1 MTATWTVLQIC
12 GAPALLAGL
21 PHLMAPGD
29 AWRTAPPED
38 WRPVD
43 GPEILLGAHAAPV
56 VWGRLCAS
64 PTVRVYETENQL
76 DPASPWRGP
85 CAQLRHAL
93 DRARPNHVALN
104 YSAVNAEFWGDEH
117 MPLRSLPAL
126 PPTPRDLAQRP
137 VDVLIYGAA
146 NTRREAV
153 VRQCRE
159 RGLVV
164 RTVGWNEPL
173 FGAELA
179 AAEKQAKIVLN
190 VHHYM
195 PGIFEAF
202 RCVPAVSRGSL
213 VLSEDSEGGEGEDL
227 VFETTRYDWLAER
240 CEELVEQFKGRAQC
254 DSLA

>member
-1 MTATWTVLQIC
+1 MTTTWTVLAVPGWQALFA
-12 GAPALLAGL
+12 GVSYLAAP
-21 PHLMAPGD
+21 HES
-29 AWRTAPPED
+29 RRVVTPED
-38 WRPVD
+38 W
-43 GPEILLGAHAAPV
+43 GPRGTREILLGAHAAPV
-56 VWGRLCAS
+56 VWPRLCAARN
-64 PTVRVYETENQL
+64 VRIYETENQL
-76 DPASPWRGP
+76 DQASPWRGP

-117 MPLRSLPAL
+117 MPLRPLPALPAL
-126 PPTPRDLAQRP
+126 PPSPRDLAQRP

-146 NTRREAV
+146 NPRREAV

-213 VLSEDSEGGEGEDL
+213 VISEDSEGDEGADL
-227 VFETTRYDWLAER
+227 VATAPYDF
-240 CEELVEQFKGRAQC
+240 LVKTCMTMIESIREMAAQ
-254 DSLA
+254 